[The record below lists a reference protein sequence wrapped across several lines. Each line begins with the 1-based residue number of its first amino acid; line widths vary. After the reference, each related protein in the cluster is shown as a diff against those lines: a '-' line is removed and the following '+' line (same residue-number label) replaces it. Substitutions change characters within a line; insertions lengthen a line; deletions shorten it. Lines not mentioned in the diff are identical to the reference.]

1 MPEFA
6 GTPIWQRNY
15 HEHIIRNE
23 HEMGKIWR
31 YIEANPVMWVDDEEN
46 PRNSLSAA

>member
-1 MPEFA
+1 LENA

-23 HEMGKIWR
+23 REMGAIWR
-31 YIEANPVMWVDDEEN
+31 YIEANPVMWADDEEN
-46 PRNSLSAA
+46 PRNNLPAT